1 MIQNSNIK
9 SFNCNFFACVKPAFI
24 NSTWNVTSSLDYMDG
39 DIGNRKNGI
48 IITDETF
55 SDKGCIELARA
66 YATYILKEFL
76 NKMNDCNKLD
86 IDSKFEEIK
95 LTKAND
101 LKMIR
106 LAKEETEKI
115 KNLKLNLKN
124 EVKKLKA
131 KSKPVML
138 HQLYLM
144 MNKKVIWLLLEKVT

>member
-1 MIQNSNIK
+1 MLKIE
-9 SFNCNFFACVKPAFI
+9 I
-24 NSTWNVTSSLDYMDG
+24 NRGLYFT
-39 DIGNRKNGI
+39 
-48 IITDETF
+48 
-55 SDKGCIELARA
+55 
-66 YATYILKEFL
+66 
-76 NKMNDCNKLD
+76 
-86 IDSKFEEIK
+86 KFEEIK

-144 MNKKVIWLLLEKVT
+144 MNKKVI